1 MQIQKGSLHSFGAA
15 VPFALWPYSAEIVF
29 IICTPGK
36 SADFPGV
43 LLYGRGA
50 AENGFLP
57 VRYFRSN
64 LTTTSRY
71 HRYGTMFQIIHS
83 SIRM

>member
-1 MQIQKGSLHSFGAA
+1 MVQRSLLRFDHIQRKYYLYLL
-15 VPFALWPYSAEIVF
+15 PRENLRI
-29 IICTPGK
+29 
-36 SADFPGV
+36 FPGG
-43 LLYGRGA
+43 LLYGRGV

-57 VRYFRSN
+57 VCYFRSN
-64 LTTTSRY
+64 LTTNSRY